1 MRATQTARPGE
12 LLYRGAEA
20 TLTVVTHLGRLAVE
34 KRREPKGY
42 RIAPIE
48 SSVSKARM
56 RNEARLIR
64 RARKA
69 GVAAPAVLAVDPEAQ
84 ALVLEY
90 LGRQS
95 LRSTY
100 ASLPSKKRA
109 QVVEQIGRSIG
120 ALHKASLIHGD
131 LTTSN
136 MMAVGA
142 RVYFLDFSLGKVSDL
157 REERAVDL
165 KAFKDAFEATH
176 LEHAGDFAHVLKGY
190 RRVMGAEAQRVE
202 RTIRDIER
210 RRRYA

>member
-1 MRATQTARPGE
+1 MKQGAAPRPGAR
-12 LLYRGAEA
+12 LYKGAEA
-20 TLTVVTHLGRLAVE
+20 TLTVVSHLGRLAVE

-48 SSVSKARM
+48 AAVSKARM

-69 GVAAPAVLAVDPEAQ
+69 GVAVPAVLTVDPEAQ

-90 LGRQS
+90 LGPES
-95 LRSTY
+95 LRSAY
-100 ASLPSKKRA
+100 GGLPAKRRIRVA
-109 QVVEQIGRSIG
+109 EQIGRSIG
-120 ALHKASLIHGD
+120 SLHKASLIHGD

-136 MMAVGA
+136 MMAAGP

-176 LEHAGDFAHVLKGY
+176 LEQAGEFAHVLKGY
-190 RRVMGAEAQRVE
+190 RRVMGAEAERVM
-202 RTIRDIER
+202 RTVRDIER